1 MRIIA
6 KRTLLDFVRCH
17 PGARQVVLAWRDEVA
32 MAGWSGPQ
40 EIRERYVSA
49 SFVGRDRVIF
59 NLRGN
64 AYRLVVAVAY
74 QIGVVYVKF
83 IGSHAEYDRIDAV
96 NVEQE

>member
-6 KRTLLDFVRCH
+6 KRTLMDFLRRH
-17 PGARQVVLAWRDEVA
+17 PGARQAVLAWCDEVA
-32 MAGWSGPQ
+32 GVSWAGPQ

-49 SFVGRDRVIF
+49 SFVGRNRVIF

-74 QIGVVYVKF
+74 QVGVVYVKF
-83 IGSHAEYDRIDAV
+83 IGTHADYDRIDAAT
-96 NVEQE
+96 VELE